1 MKHRIKSV
9 RENAGLS
16 QGKFAE
22 RLNISRN
29 FANQI
34 ETGGRKPSDRTILD
48 ICRVFH
54 INENWLRTGE
64 GDMYADVEDPF
75 MKVCIEIGATDIRL
89 QDLIMR
95 FWSLSK
101 EKQQLFWDFI
111 DSIPKKETE

>member
-1 MKHRIKSV
+1 MKNRIKTV

-34 ETGGRKPSDRTILD
+34 ETGNRKPSDRTISD

-54 INENWLRTGE
+54 INENWLRTGDGE
-64 GDMYADVEDPF
+64 MYAETEDEF
-75 MKVCIEIGATDIRL
+75 INTCIEIGATDIRL

-95 FWSLSK
+95 FWKLP
-101 EKQQLFWDFI
+101 EERKQEFWDFI
-111 DSIPKKETE
+111 DSIPRKDKE